1 MRLTRAGGPEPPLA
15 ELCAA
20 VEEGVERWL
29 SASGEGRLAEVHRWA
44 LLPSGK
50 LLRPLLLLTSTG
62 VVGGR
67 YEQVMP
73 VAVGVELAHVAS
85 LVHDDIIDNDDL
97 RRGRASV
104 RHRFGT
110 AQAILGADSLFFALF
125 QQLGECRR
133 RGVPDQAVVEVMELL
148 ARAGR
153 EAASGVVLEMTLSG
167 PPAAAPVTAAG
178 DEGRRAQT
186 PDGPED
192 PGHDE
197 AGEYGEYGEYGE
209 DTEYGGHSGHSGHS
223 GHGGGK
229 GGSHGNKV
237 AGYLEMV
244 RLKSASLLRAACH
257 AGAVL
262 GGATRAQAEALSQYG
277 QALGIAFQ
285 IRDDLLP
292 FRRGPQPDDKPADSD
307 LRNQRPALPLLL
319 ARRMGTPADR
329 ALLAAL
335 AGECAGAGAAPAPQP
350 PHEHVRHD
358 SVRHERLRRVV
369 EETGALREA
378 LRMAQEQVEAC
389 HRALA
394 ALPAGPDRDLL
405 AALAEQLASEDDI
418 GSGEGTSPAARAG
431 AGRAK
436 TPLS

>member
-15 ELCAA
+15 ELRDA

-29 SASGEGRLAEVHRWA
+29 AASGDARLEDVHRWA

-67 YEQVMP
+67 YERVLP

-97 RRGRASV
+97 RRGRDSV

-133 RGVPDQAVVEVMELL
+133 RGVPDRAIVEVMEVL

-153 EAASGVVLEMTLSG
+153 EAASGVVLEMALS
-167 PPAAAPVTAAG
+167 
-178 DEGRRAQT
+178 GRRAAPT
-186 PDGPED
+186 AADGTDGRVP
-192 PGHDE
+192 
-197 AGEYGEYGEYGE
+197 
-209 DTEYGGHSGHSGHS
+209 
-223 GHGGGK
+223 GGGDQ
-229 GGSHGNKV
+229 V
-237 AGYLEMV
+237 AAYVEMV

-257 AGAVL
+257 AGALL
-262 GGATRAQAEALSQYG
+262 GGATRAQAEVLSQYG

-292 FRRGPQPDDKPADSD
+292 YRRGPHQTDKPPESD

-319 ARRMGTPADR
+319 AHRMGTPADR
-329 ALLAAL
+329 RLLAAL
-335 AGECAGAGAAPAPQP
+335 ADEYDGATERGAAEGGAGEERA
-350 PHEHVRHD
+350 
-358 SVRHERLRRVV
+358 RHERVRRLV
-369 EETGALREA
+369 EETGALQEA
-378 LRMAQEQVEAC
+378 HRMAQEHVAAC
-389 HRALA
+389 RRALA
-394 ALPAGPDRDLL
+394 ALPSGRDRDLL
-405 AALAEQLASEDDI
+405 ASLAEQLAARDDAESDA
-418 GSGEGTSPAARAG
+418 GSSPAARAG
-431 AGRAK
+431 VSRAK
-436 TPLS
+436 TPLP

>member
-1 MRLTRAGGPEPPLA
+1 MRLTPAGGPEPPLA

-29 SASGEGRLAEVHRWA
+29 SASGDDRLADVHRWA

-85 LVHDDIIDNDDL
+85 LVHDDIIDHDDL

-110 AQAILGADSLFFALF
+110 AQAILGADSLFFSLF

-133 RGVPDQAVVEVMELL
+133 RGVPDAAVVEVMELL

-167 PPAAAPVTAAG
+167 PPPATPVPADGGGGEGG
-178 DEGRRAQT
+178 DDGEGGEGGG
-186 PDGPED
+186 DGEGD
-192 PGHDE
+192 NG
-197 AGEYGEYGEYGE
+197 
-209 DTEYGGHSGHSGHS
+209 DTE
-223 GHGGGK
+223 
-229 GGSHGNKV
+229 V

-262 GGATRAQAEALSQYG
+262 GGASRAQAEVLSQYG

-292 FRRGPQPDDKPADSD
+292 YRRGPQPDDKPFDSD

-319 ARRMGTPADR
+319 AHRMGTPADR

-335 AGECAGAGAAPAPQP
+335 AGECAGPAPAPQP
-350 PHEHVRHD
+350 PHGHVRHE
-358 SVRHERLRRVV
+358 SVRHARLRRVV

-389 HRALA
+389 HRALS
-394 ALPAGPDRDLL
+394 ALPAGRDRDLL
-405 AALAEQLASEDDI
+405 AALAEQLAADGDA
-418 GSGEGTSPAARAG
+418 GSGDTGSGDGSGPAAPTC

-436 TPLS
+436 TPLP

>member
-15 ELCAA
+15 ELRDA

-29 SASGEGRLAEVHRWA
+29 AASGDVRLEDVHRWA

-67 YEQVMP
+67 YEQVLP

-110 AQAILGADSLFFALF
+110 AHAILGADSLFFALF

-133 RGVPDQAVVEVMELL
+133 RGVPNRAVVEVMELL

-153 EAASGVVLEMTLSG
+153 EAASGVVLEMALSG
-167 PPAAAPVTAAG
+167 RPATPTAADGNDGQAPGRG
-178 DEGRRAQT
+178 DGQ
-186 PDGPED
+186 
-192 PGHDE
+192 
-197 AGEYGEYGEYGE
+197 
-209 DTEYGGHSGHSGHS
+209 
-223 GHGGGK
+223 
-229 GGSHGNKV
+229 V
-237 AGYLEMV
+237 AGADDGQAAGGDGDGQVAAYVEMV

-262 GGATRAQAEALSQYG
+262 GGATRAQAEVLSQYG

-292 FRRGPQPDDKPADSD
+292 YRRGPRQTDKPPESD

-319 ARRMGTPADR
+319 AHRMGTPADR
-329 ALLAAL
+329 TLLAAL
-335 AGECAGAGAAPAPQP
+335 ADEYDGAAEGEAG
-350 PHEHVRHD
+350 EERA
-358 SVRHERLRRVV
+358 RHERVRRLV
-369 EETGALREA
+369 EETGALQEA
-378 LRMAQEQVEAC
+378 HRMAQEHVDAC

-394 ALPAGPDRDLL
+394 ALPSGRDRDLL
-405 AALAEQLASEDDI
+405 ASLAEQLAAEGDA
-418 GSGEGTSPAARAG
+418 GSDMGSSPAARTG
-431 AGRAK
+431 VRAK